1 MVSIDWTLPAADSE
15 ASRCTLACEQALLIG
30 LACVVGARKNGRAL
44 VRSFLCP
51 QLPSACYA
59 SYIWASEAIRAK
71 TRERAAK
78 SPPPRFLVS
87 FRSLLARL
95 LFTISP
101 KWRACLKASRTRVKP
116 SGTQGTEWT
125 LAVGD
130 LQVSAPTISFKQR
143 HTHNLA
149 LLSNI
154 VCEMRWVGVVK
165 KGLFS

>member
-1 MVSIDWTLPAADSE
+1 MRRPHRKPKACARRSPHKMVSIDWPLPAADSE

-87 FRSLLARL
+87 SRSLLARL

-116 SGTQGTEWT
+116 SGTQGTEQCVNT
-125 LAVGD
+125 SGGR
-130 LQVSAPTISFKQR
+130 STSIGTNNF
-143 HTHNLA
+143 
-149 LLSNI
+149 
-154 VCEMRWVGVVK
+154 
-165 KGLFS
+165 F